1 MSVSSARF
9 WIANPVIQRD
19 TVSGAILKWLAKVR
33 CEMPNCRRISA
44 GGSRPIVDLRLAM
57 ICSSVAVVKN
67 SSPQERHLS
76 TLNIARDV
84 PELGRSLGPLHFFG
98 WAEAFGCWLPR
109 SKR

>member
-33 CEMPNCRRISA
+33 CEMPNSPNCRRISA
-44 GGSRPIVDLRLAM
+44 GGSRPIADLRLAV

-67 SSPQERHLS
+67 SSPQARHLS
-76 TLNIARDV
+76 SFNLAIGN
-84 PELGRSLGPLHFFG
+84 LCSLPSCFTSAL
-98 WAEAFGCWLPR
+98 
-109 SKR
+109 